1 LRIFTFDIEK
11 QKKVGY
17 YSGVSS
23 IIFFSIFISLSYL
36 LSLDK
41 YNPLTMTISKLGI
54 IKNGDTTFIIGT
66 VIGGLLIS
74 IYIRYYLKNTLIN
87 KKFTS
92 IAIVLGIISGIALIG
107 VGIIQDKPE
116 LLFQVTHAILAAIF
130 FFTMGLSIF
139 LISYDLKSH
148 ENSSL
153 RLLAYFGF
161 IVCFI
166 AVCHFFI
173 SFYKVNLTIFN
184 VVINIAVVW
193 QKITVGSYVIWHI
206 ILLTLLK
213 KPKNLIH

>member
-1 LRIFTFDIEK
+1 MKIITFDIEK
-11 QKKVGY
+11 QKQIGY
-17 YSGVSS
+17 YSGISS
-23 IIFFSIFISLSYL
+23 LISFAFFISLSYL

-41 YNPLTMTISKLGI
+41 YNPLTMTISKLGVT
-54 IKNGDTTFIIGT
+54 KNGDTSFIIGT

-87 KKFTS
+87 QEFTS

-116 LLFQVTHAILAAIF
+116 LLFQVAHAISATIF
-130 FFTMGLSIF
+130 FFTMGVSIF

-153 RLLAYFGF
+153 RLLAYWGF

-166 AVCHFFI
+166 AICHFFI
-173 SFYKVNLTIFN
+173 SFYKENLTIFN

-206 ILLTLLK
+206 ILLILLK
-213 KPKNLIH
+213 KQK